1 MTGPT
6 IRPRIRVRTLLGG
19 AAMLAVL
26 TATPVTA
33 QATRR
38 VTINPYIEASQ
49 TLAADMNGGDV
60 LTYSSLAAGVDAAVQ
75 TQQISGQLS
84 YRYEHRFG
92 WGERLGD
99 DDIHSGLARVD
110 AQLTPNLTLEGAG
123 IATRSRSDIRGAAPG
138 LLVGNVNNVSQ
149 VYSVYAGPSFASTA
163 GPVAFNANYRLG
175 YTKVET
181 PTFGDTALGGQ
192 RLDYY
197 DDSIGNTVTAS
208 ASVRPGALAPFGVT
222 VSGSYDRETASQ
234 LKQRYEG
241 YYGRGDVLM
250 PVSPYVALT
259 AGVGYEK
266 IETSQKDAVV
276 DATGTPVLDDDGR
289 FITNAAS
296 PRRIAYR
303 TDGIYYDAGVVWRPN
318 RRTSVEGHVGR
329 RYGSLSYTGTATY
342 QASQSV
348 GMAVNVYDGVQTFG
362 RQLRTGIGNLPT
374 SFLTGNQQG
383 FGQQFNG
390 CVFGSTGAAPG
401 ACLDDVFQSI
411 STASYRARG
420 VDAVISATRGRSTW
434 GAGAGYA
441 SRKLY
446 APNVAPGLIVTGLD
460 DQSYYG
466 QLFYARRLTQASG
479 INADLFVDY
488 YDPGV
493 ANIVSEDVSGNDGVW
508 SYGATGSY
516 YHNFGRLGTTASLGL
531 YSFKVGDLDS
541 DWSAQALIG
550 ARYQF

>member
-6 IRPRIRVRTLLGG
+6 IRPRIRVRALLDS
-19 AAMLAVL
+19 AAVLAAL

-49 TLAADMNGGDV
+49 TLAADLNGGDV

-92 WGERLGD
+92 WGDRLGD

-110 AQLTPNLTLEGAG
+110 ARLTPNLTLEGAG

-181 PTFGDTALGGQ
+181 PTFGDAALGGQ

-266 IETSQKDAVV
+266 IETSQKDAV
-276 DATGTPVLDDDGR
+276 
-289 FITNAAS
+289 
-296 PRRIAYR
+296 
-303 TDGIYYDAGVVWRPN
+303 
-318 RRTSVEGHVGR
+318 
-329 RYGSLSYTGTATY
+329 
-342 QASQSV
+342 
-348 GMAVNVYDGVQTFG
+348 
-362 RQLRTGIGNLPT
+362 
-374 SFLTGNQQG
+374 
-383 FGQQFNG
+383 
-390 CVFGSTGAAPG
+390 
-401 ACLDDVFQSI
+401 
-411 STASYRARG
+411 
-420 VDAVISATRGRSTW
+420 SAT
-434 GAGAGYA
+434 
-441 SRKLY
+441 
-446 APNVAPGLIVTGLD
+446 
-460 DQSYYG
+460 
-466 QLFYARRLTQASG
+466 
-479 INADLFVDY
+479 
-488 YDPGV
+488 
-493 ANIVSEDVSGNDGVW
+493 
-508 SYGATGSY
+508 
-516 YHNFGRLGTTASLGL
+516 
-531 YSFKVGDLDS
+531 
-541 DWSAQALIG
+541 
-550 ARYQF
+550 